1 MFYDFL
7 WQLVCLRVLWVPKPI
22 EVTYSE
28 ATLTTQQTF
37 YSSADYSSEEE
48 GDYGNGGEFKGN
60 MSNYYQSQIK
70 LYEKRDTKLIYDE
83 VDEYETVSDDPKG
96 KNTLDSDIDLDRWND
111 LQIDFLNSILYFR
124 MLL

>member
-1 MFYDFL
+1 
-7 WQLVCLRVLWVPKPI
+7 
-22 EVTYSE
+22 
-28 ATLTTQQTF
+28 
-37 YSSADYSSEEE
+37 
-48 GDYGNGGEFKGN
+48 

-111 LQIDFLNSILYFR
+111 LQIDFLKFYIIF
-124 MLL
+124 